1 MSASTRI
8 LRADP
13 TATSLEKTRVQGV
26 TASTWAT
33 PCAFVNDSPPGRD
46 TLDKIGT
53 PWRTF
58 TTDHEGL
65 LSLHP
70 QGRIRLRPWA
80 SAPQESGLGHP
91 SIAYVHHVRQ
101 RSTRGYAWRTTRANR
116 LMQDWIL
123 WSVASA
129 PCIAKSSS
137 RETHGGAEEEECQDQ
152 YFPAPPVLGISP
164 CNEEFCRNSSILE
177 VIQRF
182 STHRALLS
190 HTLYHRKIF
199 IKGALSDSPP
209 VRDPPSPLIPGCGG
223 GGHKRISDMD
233 AGSGFVY
240 TTKMRTFR
248 YDDCVRASTRR
259 NLLKSDSS
267 SKSTMRE
274 LSSSGS
280 IERWSRGD
288 TKARLY
294 CCCDKRDMK

>member
-164 CNEEFCRNSSILE
+164 CSEEFCRNSSILE
-177 VIQRF
+177 VIQRV
-182 STHRALLS
+182 STHRALL
-190 HTLYHRKIF
+190 
-199 IKGALSDSPP
+199 
-209 VRDPPSPLIPGCGG
+209 
-223 GGHKRISDMD
+223 
-233 AGSGFVY
+233 
-240 TTKMRTFR
+240 
-248 YDDCVRASTRR
+248 
-259 NLLKSDSS
+259 
-267 SKSTMRE
+267 
-274 LSSSGS
+274 
-280 IERWSRGD
+280 
-288 TKARLY
+288 
-294 CCCDKRDMK
+294 